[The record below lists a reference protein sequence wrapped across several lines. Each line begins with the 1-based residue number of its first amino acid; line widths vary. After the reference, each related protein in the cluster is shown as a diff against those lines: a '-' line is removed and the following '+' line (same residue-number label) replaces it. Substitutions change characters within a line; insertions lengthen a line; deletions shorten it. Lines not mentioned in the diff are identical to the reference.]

1 MESFAHLFDRVLQNR
16 NSVGPWLTALEA
28 ELELV
33 LGAPLEAGPEI
44 AVKNRQHQRVHR
56 APLRGGRTRLTPG
69 LQEQHLRLRRHG
81 RRARAGG
88 RGHPPDL
95 EPEQGHPP
103 PPTAR
108 PPVQERNPV
117 GHKSEDCS
125 GAGAAF

>member
-56 APLRGGRTRLTPG
+56 APLRGGRTRLIPG

-117 GHKSEDCS
+117 GHKSEDRG